1 MARKTG
7 QIVGRGRSRWLVRV
21 FLGRDRHT
29 ERRRYHNRTVHGP
42 VRNAQ
47 EYLTKMLRERDLG
60 RQVEGAQIPL
70 DAYLDRFET
79 AAKSRLRETSYR
91 DYHRLLRRYVR
102 PILGERMLSA
112 ISPLDVQAVYQRL
125 VERGLSARTVRYT
138 HSVLRSAM
146 RQAIQWRLLSQDPT
160 DGAQLPRL
168 RRREMRVLSAEQ
180 SRVFLRA
187 SLKTHFGPV
196 FAVALTTAAR
206 PSEYLALKWHDIDW
220 ERGTMSVA
228 RTLEKVRGGWR
239 FAETKRARSRRAIKL
254 QEWVLELLKGLH
266 ARTKA
271 ETVQGSWPG
280 AAELIFTNPSGRPIH
295 VDKLAKKFKSIL
307 TCQSSGSTIFG
318 TREQHS
324 PWQPAFHRRS
334 FQSSWGH
341 ASAAFTLDVYS
352 HVLPHMQEQA
362 AMKVEEVLMGRV
374 LPGPSR
380 RAGTHEAPFR
390 RRSKGDGNNVGTLP
404 PRGCSKLAGSLVS
417 PYIRLYGIVR
427 QRGCAYRH

>member
-1 MARKTG
+1 MARKAG
-7 QIVGRGRSRWLVRV
+7 QIVGRGRHRWLVRV

-79 AAKSRLRETSYR
+79 AAKSRLRERSYR

-146 RQAIQWRLLSQDPT
+146 RQAIRWRLLAEDPT
-160 DGAQLPRL
+160 NGAQLPRL
-168 RRREMRVLSAEQ
+168 KRREMQVLSAEQ
-180 SRVFLRA
+180 SRVFLEA
-187 SLKTHFGPV
+187 ALKTHFGPV
-196 FAVALTTAAR
+196 LAVALTTAAR

-228 RTLEKVRGGWR
+228 RTLEKVRRGWR
-239 FAETKRARSRRAIKL
+239 FAETKRARSRRVIKL
-254 QEWVLELLKGLH
+254 QDWVLELLKGLQH
-266 ARTKA
+266 TKTKPNPA
-271 ETVQGSWPG
+271 GSSWPG
-280 AAELIFTNPSGRPIH
+280 ATELIFTTPSGWPIH
-295 VDKLAKKFKSIL
+295 SDKLAKKFKSIL
-307 TCQSSGSTIFG
+307 
-318 TREQHS
+318 EQAGLPLIRLYDLRHTGATLALAAGVPPKVIS
-324 PWQPAFHRRS
+324 EQL
-334 FQSSWGH
+334 GH
-341 ASAAFTLDVYS
+341 ASAAFTLDAYS

-362 AMKVEEVLMGRV
+362 AIKVEKVLMGRV

-380 RAGTHEAPFR
+380 RAGTHEASF

-404 PRGCSKLAGSLVS
+404 PRGA
-417 PYIRLYGIVR
+417 
-427 QRGCAYRH
+427 RH